1 MAKFY
6 GTIGFVETEEAKA
19 GVHEEVVTEKSYT
32 GDILRSAKRWEDG
45 PKVNSDLMI
54 ENRISIIAD
63 SFAIDN
69 TPNMRYVTLSGS
81 RWKISSAEIQR
92 PRIIISLGGLY
103 NGPVYVAPVEE
114 EV

>member
-6 GTIGFVETEEAKA
+6 GTIGFVETEEGKA
-19 GVHEEVVTEKSYT
+19 GVHEEVVTEHSYV
-32 GDILRSAKRWEDG
+32 GDIVRSSRRWEDG
-45 PKVNSDLMI
+45 PKVNSDLTI

-69 TPNMRYVTLSGS
+69 TPNMRYVTVFGS
-81 RWKISSAEIQR
+81 RWKINSVEIAR
-92 PRIIISLGGLY
+92 PRIILSVSGLY
-103 NGPVYVAPVEE
+103 NGPIYVEPEE